1 MFYARLALPALRA
14 PPRPTMLPSRASDH
28 LFFSGRETDV
38 DAREQALRNE
48 VSLDTLT
55 RHNAAIAKGVRLSGS
70 ADEAEAF
77 AYLAAECR
85 SYGMTVEQYAIDA
98 YVSLPGAAALTVT
111 APEARALSCITHSF
125 SLATGPEGL
134 AAPLVFVGKGRTA
147 DYVGKNVR
155 GAVVMTDGLA
165 MPAAA
170 HAAHRAGAAGMICVN
185 PEGLHEM
192 IISPVWGTPTPET
205 APVLPPLV
213 AVSVRREDGDT
224 LKELVA
230 RGPVTVRL
238 QTEVETRWRPI
249 PTLTAEI
256 RGSEDRFVL
265 LSGHVDS
272 WHYGAMDNAS
282 ANATM
287 LEIGRILSEHRGE
300 LRRGLRLAFWSGH
313 SHARYGASAWYAD
326 NFFADLYDHCVCHVN
341 AESTGG
347 MGATNLA
354 SAGCMAE
361 TWRFAAGPIRDV
373 AGQELRYHRL
383 ARNGDQSFEGI
394 GIPSVLAGLSSQPE
408 GGLGWWW
415 HTPDDTLD
423 KIDGPNFI
431 RDTQVYLLVCW
442 LLCTLPVL
450 PFDYTETVNEL
461 RDRLHMLQ
469 ESANGRFDFTPLL
482 IELDALHADAE
493 RLNATAKA
501 GHDPEKVNAAIM
513 VVGRAL
519 IPVNYTK
526 AGPFEVDLALENP
539 ILPGLAPVT
548 DLAEMDP
555 ASNDAGFL
563 RTKLVRERNRVQHAL
578 ATARRE
584 IAQVV

>member
-1 MFYARLALPALRA
+1 M
-14 PPRPTMLPSRASDH
+14 
-28 LFFSGRETDV
+28 
-38 DAREQALRNE
+38 DAREQTLRNE
-48 VSLDTLT
+48 VSLDNLT
-55 RHNAAIAKGVRLSGS
+55 RYNAEIAKGVRLSGS

-77 AYLAAECR
+77 AYLAEQCR
-85 SYGMTVEQYAIDA
+85 SYGMAVEQYAIDA
-98 YVSLPGAAALTVT
+98 YVSLPCAAALTVV
-111 APEARALSCITHSF
+111 APEERPLSCITHSF

-134 AAPLVFVGKGRTA
+134 TAPLVYVGKGEAT
-147 DYVGKNVR
+147 DYAGKDVR

-170 HAAHRAGAAGMICVN
+170 HAAYQAGAAGMVCVN

-205 APVLPPLV
+205 APHLPQLV
-213 AVSVRREDGDT
+213 AVSVRRGDGDT
-224 LKELVA
+224 LKALVA

-256 RGSEDRFVL
+256 RGAEDRFVL

-287 LEIGRILSEHRGE
+287 LEIGRILSQHKRGSP
-300 LRRGLRLAFWSGH
+300 LGSMRRGLRLAFWSGH

-326 NFFADLYDHCVCHVN
+326 TFFADLYDHCVCHVN

-361 TWRFAAGPIRDV
+361 TWRFAAGPIREV
-373 AGQELRYHRL
+373 SGQELRYRRL

-394 GIPSVLAGLSSQPE
+394 GIPSALAGLSSQPE

-423 KIDGPNFI
+423 KIDGPNFV
-431 RDTQVYLLVCW
+431 RDTQVYLLTCW
-442 LLCTLPVL
+442 RLCTLPVL
-450 PFDYTETVNEL
+450 PFDYTETANEL

-469 ESANGRFDFTPLL
+469 ESANGRFDLTPLMT
-482 IELDALHADAE
+482 ELDALHADAE
-493 RLNATAKA
+493 RLNATVAAA
-501 GHDPEKVNAAIM
+501 GNDDARAERLNAAIM
-513 VVGRAL
+513 AVGRAI

-526 AGPFEVDLALENP
+526 AGPFEIDLALENP
-539 ILPGLAPVT
+539 ILPGLAAVVN
-548 DLAEMDP
+548 LAEMDP
-555 ASNDAGFL
+555 VSNDAGFL
-563 RTKLVRERNRVQHAL
+563 RTRLVRERNRVQQAL

-584 IAQVV
+584 IARAL

>member
-1 MFYARLALPALRA
+1 MD
-14 PPRPTMLPSRASDH
+14 T
-28 LFFSGRETDV
+28 T
-38 DAREQALRNE
+38 EQALCDA
-48 VSLDTLT
+48 VSLDNLT
-55 RHNAAIAKGVRLSGS
+55 RYNAEIAKGVRLSGS

-77 AYLAAECR
+77 AYLAAQCR
-85 SYGMTVEQYAIDA
+85 SYGMAVEQYAIDA
-98 YVSLPGAAALTVT
+98 YVSLPGAAALTIT
-111 APEARALSCITHSF
+111 SPEERALTCITHSF

-134 AAPLVFVGKGRTA
+134 TAPLIAVGKGTAA
-147 DYVGKNVR
+147 DYADKDVR
-155 GAVVMTDGLA
+155 GAVVMTEGLA

-170 HAAHRAGAAGMICVN
+170 HAAYQAGAAGMICVN

-205 APVLPPLV
+205 APYLPQLV

-224 LKELVA
+224 LKALVA
-230 RGPVTVRL
+230 RGSVTVRL
-238 QTEVETRWRPI
+238 QTEVETGWRPI
-249 PTLTAEI
+249 PALTAEL
-256 RGSEDRFVL
+256 RGAEDRFVL

-287 LEIGRILSEHRGE
+287 LEIGRIFSQHKSE

-326 NFFADLYDHCVCHVN
+326 HFFADLYDHCVCHVN

-354 SAGCMAE
+354 GAGCMAE
-361 TWRFAAGPIRDV
+361 TWQFAAGPIREV
-373 AGQELRYHRL
+373 TGQELTYRRL
-383 ARNGDQSFEGI
+383 PRNGDQSFEGV

-423 KIDGPNFI
+423 KIDGPNFL
-431 RDTQVYLLVCW
+431 RDTQVYLLTCW
-442 LLCTLPVL
+442 RLCTLPVL
-450 PFDYTETVNEL
+450 PYDYTATANEL

-469 ESANGRFDFTPLL
+469 ESANGRFDLTAL
-482 IELDALHADAE
+482 IIEGDALHADAE
-493 RLNATAKA
+493 RLNAAATAA
-501 GHDPEKVNAAIM
+501 GNDDARAERLNAAIM
-513 VVGRAL
+513 AVGRAL
-519 IPVNYTK
+519 IPVNYTL

-539 ILPGLAPVT
+539 ILPGLAPVA
-548 DLAEMDP
+548 DLAAMDP

-563 RTKLVRERNRVQHAL
+563 RTRLVRERNRVRHAL

-584 IAQVV
+584 IARAL